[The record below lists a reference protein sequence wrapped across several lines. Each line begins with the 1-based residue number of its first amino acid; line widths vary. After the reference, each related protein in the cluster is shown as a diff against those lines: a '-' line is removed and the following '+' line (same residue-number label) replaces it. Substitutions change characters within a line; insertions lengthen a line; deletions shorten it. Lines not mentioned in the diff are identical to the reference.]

1 MNKMEKKPDN
11 KILNPKFKAFLSLI
25 GNILMNIVIGN
36 SLIWLYLPET
46 INFNMYLKPNQNITE
61 DNPFNKTRKLILFLI
76 LTFSNVTKLIFTTYT
91 KYNSIRIYIIYSLL
105 LIIISHSLLYMFQLK
120 LTSIVAFILYGIGI
134 GFPYHQLVIN
144 TNLHFISKKFYI
156 ILINK
161 ICYHASPLLY
171 LMFFQHYGNNYFL
184 FNFIIYLHAYFF
196 RLFKR
201 LS

>member
-91 KYNSIRIYIIYSLL
+91 KYLSKLYPHQMLSKLDIHYPNV
-105 LIIISHSLLYMFQLK
+105 HSQY
-120 LTSIVAFILYGIGI
+120 
-134 GFPYHQLVIN
+134 LVY
-144 TNLHFISKKFYI
+144 T
-156 ILINK
+156 
-161 ICYHASPLLY
+161 
-171 LMFFQHYGNNYFL
+171 
-184 FNFIIYLHAYFF
+184 
-196 RLFKR
+196 
-201 LS
+201 

>member
-91 KYNSIRIYIIYSLL
+91 KYNSIHIYYLFTSFNNYISFIIIYVPN
-105 LIIISHSLLYMFQLK
+105 K
-120 LTSIVAFILYGIGI
+120 
-134 GFPYHQLVIN
+134 IN
-144 TNLHFISKKFYI
+144 FYSSFHFIRNWHRIPLSSISDQYKFAFY
-156 ILINK
+156 
-161 ICYHASPLLY
+161 
-171 LMFFQHYGNNYFL
+171 
-184 FNFIIYLHAYFF
+184 
-196 RLFKR
+196 
-201 LS
+201 